1 MKEKLTTL
9 SDAIRRIPS
18 GSRVALGGNIMR
30 RQANAAVREIIRQ
43 SIGDLTVYA
52 FATGFSVDMLAA
64 AGLLRRYE
72 GVYVGLF
79 WHGLAPSF
87 RRAVEAGEV
96 EVRDFSESSI
106 VARFLAACSGLSFM
120 PVKAILGTDMAAQ
133 DPSIVTEMTCPF
145 TNEIYAAVRAI
156 DAEFTIVHG
165 YQADR
170 FGNVQWPLARD
181 TDDVDQIIARG
192 SRRLIVTV
200 EKIVAHDE
208 IMRRPNLTYIPS
220 QWVEAVVE
228 VPFGAHPLACDTIH
242 DEDVEHIRAYAE
254 AGATPDGAKAYL
266 DEYVRHAPTHDDY
279 LARFGGL
286 AALRRRL
293 SVSRSAA

>member
-1 MKEKLTTL
+1 MREKLTTL
-9 SDAIRRIPS
+9 SDAISRIPN
-18 GSRVALGGNIMR
+18 GSRIALGGNIMR

-43 SIGDLTVYA
+43 STGDLTIYA
-52 FATGFSVDMLAA
+52 FATGLSVDMLAA

-87 RRAVEAGEV
+87 RRAVESGQV
-96 EVRDFSESSI
+96 EVCDFSESTI

-120 PVKAILGTDMAAQ
+120 PARAILGTDMARQ
-133 DPSIVTEMTCPF
+133 DPSIVTEMACPF
-145 TNEIYAAVRAI
+145 TGEIYAAVRAI
-156 DAEFTIVHG
+156 DAEFTIIHG
-165 YQADR
+165 YKADR

-181 TDDVDQIIARG
+181 ADDVDQIIARG

-200 EKIVAHDE
+200 EKIVDHGE
-208 IMRRPNLTYIPS
+208 IMRQPNLTYIPA

-242 DEDVEHIRAYAE
+242 DEDVACIRAYAE
-254 AGATPDGAKAYL
+254 AGATSSGARAYL
-266 DEYVRHAPTHDDY
+266 DRYVHRASTHDAY
-279 LARFGGL
+279 LAEFGGL
-286 AALRRRL
+286 AALRDRL
-293 SVSRSAA
+293 GIAGSAS

>member
-9 SDAIRRIPS
+9 SEAIRRIPS
-18 GSRVALGGNIMR
+18 GSRIALGGNIMR

-52 FATGFSVDMLAA
+52 FATGLSVDMLAA

-79 WHGLAPSF
+79 WRGLAPNF
-87 RRAVEAGEV
+87 RRAVEAGQV
-96 EVRDFSESSI
+96 EVRDFSELSI
-106 VARFLAACSGLSFM
+106 VARFQAACSGLSFM
-120 PVKAILGTDMAAQ
+120 PVKAILGTDMMDQ
-133 DPSIVTEMTCPF
+133 DPTIVMEMTCPF
-145 TNEIYAAVRAI
+145 TGEIYAAVRAI
-156 DAEFTIVHG
+156 DAEFTVMHG

-192 SRRLIVTV
+192 SKRLIVTV
-200 EKIVAHDE
+200 EKIVDHDE
-208 IMRRPNLTYIPS
+208 IRRQPNLTYIPS

-228 VPFGAHPLACDTIH
+228 APFGAHPLACDTVH
-242 DEDVEHIRAYAE
+242 DEDVEHIRAYAQ
-254 AGATPDGAKAYL
+254 AGATSDGAQAYL
-266 DEYVRHAPTHDDY
+266 DRYVRQATTHDAY
-279 LARFGGL
+279 LAQFGGL
-286 AALRRRL
+286 AALQHQL
-293 SVSRSAA
+293 SVLEGVA